1 MSRSTGEKIPWNGER
16 RATRVDVEVPVRFRT
31 RRGSGTGVARNI
43 GAGGLFVATL
53 RAVPVG
59 DRVVVRATIPGD
71 SAPVEFLAEVRWS
84 RAFQELDDRPAG
96 LGLRFVD
103 TPVRAPLFTTRG
115 RRSPV
120 SPA

>member
-1 MSRSTGEKIPWNGER
+1 MSRWTGEKFPWNGER

-31 RRGSGTGVARNI
+31 RRGTGTGVTKNI

-53 RAVPVG
+53 RPVPVG

-84 RAFQELDDRPAG
+84 RSFQDLDDRPAG

-103 TPVRAPLFTTRG
+103 TPMRAPLFATRG
-115 RRSPV
+115 SRAPV
-120 SPA
+120 SRA